1 MNYTICKIKN
11 SKVFKYIALILKDNF
26 HNSKIL

>member
-11 SKVFKYIALILKDNF
+11 SKVFKYTDLILKGNF